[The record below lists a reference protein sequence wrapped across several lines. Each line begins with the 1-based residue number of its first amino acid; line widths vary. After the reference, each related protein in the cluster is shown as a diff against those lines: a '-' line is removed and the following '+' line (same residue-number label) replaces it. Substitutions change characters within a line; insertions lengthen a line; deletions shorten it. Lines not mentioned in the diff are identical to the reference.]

1 MSSPSSSSSESES
14 DDEVRQ
20 IDSDVLKNLTNWNKE
35 QDCVEVLK
43 TLALK
48 CIMKSLLK
56 VVSQNVNDYEDID
69 QAKTEKMEKIFTYHE
84 PHRQFLACTNLME
97 TCSAINFFLFDQN
110 FESGILGYCFWCC
123 LENTES
129 QELYVS
135 DYRNS
140 DEFNSLK
147 LEFVSKSK
155 SDFIRCTKLK
165 LQFGDYLNNEEMQQ
179 IIPKGRF
186 NNVTNLSVN
195 FSFENSCC
203 LFISERLENFQKLKR
218 LKIKFSGFMDLHE
231 FCQHAQKMEN
241 EMLSITTSLDQLCLD
256 TWNCCNNVELPEEE
270 KVMEEIFKSV
280 KVFKNLRVFQL
291 RNGLNRGFG

>member
-97 TCSAINFFLFDQN
+97 TCSAINFYLFDQN

-129 QELYVS
+129 QELYIS
-135 DYRNS
+135 DNRNS
-140 DEFNSLK
+140 EELNSLK
-147 LEFVSKSK
+147 LEFISKSK
-155 SDFIRCTKLK
+155 SDFARCNKLK
-165 LQFGDYLNNEEMQQ
+165 LQFQDDLTNQEQ
-179 IIPKGRF
+179 ILSKGRF
-186 NNVTNLSVN
+186 IHVNNLSIDFDVESN
-195 FSFENSCC
+195 CC
-203 LFISERLENFQKLKR
+203 SFISRKLENFQKLKT
-218 LKIKFSGFMDLHE
+218 LKIKFSGFMDVHN
-231 FCQHAQKMEN
+231 FYQCAQKMEK
-241 EMLSITTSLDQLCLD
+241 EQLPITTNLEQLHMD
-256 TWNCCNNVELPEEE
+256 TWRCRDNVEASEEE
-270 KVMEEIFKSV
+270 KVMDEIFKSV

-291 RNGLNRGFG
+291 RNGLIRGSG